1 MVLQRLAR
9 ISSVRTNRRRL
20 LTRSGFAALA
30 AAVPLGSVRARTS
43 GHQTQSSAALTIA
56 SNWPVIDMDPHSL
69 YEDGSA
75 QAMTGVF
82 EGLIKLKPGTTS
94 QFEPCLAESWESNED
109 QSVWTFHLRPDVHFH
124 DGTPVDADAVRASFE
139 RLFTLGLAPSSVLGR
154 FIQSVDHIHA
164 SDARTIV
171 FDLGRPQML
180 FESAMSTPFG
190 TAIVNAALAKSYEVD
205 DDWGHAWAQ
214 TDSTGLG
221 TGPYQA
227 RRSEVD
233 DSTELTRFDD
243 YWGGWE
249 DAHFQQIFLRVVGDP
264 ETRRELI
271 ERGNA
276 DIIFNVPLTAV
287 KDLEEHTELAVV
299 RQTTLRV
306 QYLAMTV
313 AGPLADARARRALC
327 CAFPYDEVLAGVLEG
342 YAKPARGAVSEK
354 CRGFATSATIYSTDL
369 PLARRLLDE
378 AGVQPGSKLSI
389 AIANGNPENQAI
401 AELFQSNLRQI
412 EIELEIQNLDIAA
425 YVEMAFGDLP
435 SEERVSLFPVNWGP
449 DYDDAYNHLW
459 PLTSCDAWRS
469 GNAGHYCDVR
479 VEQLLSSARDAVDE
493 ASYDSALAEIQRIVT
508 DANPAAVY
516 FAQPEWITVLRAD
529 VGGYV
534 MNEIGGSLFDYYA
547 LHRL

>member
-1 MVLQRLAR
+1 M
-9 ISSVRTNRRRL
+9 
-20 LTRSGFAALA
+20 RSGGAALA
-30 AAVPLGSVRARTS
+30 AIAPLTSVRARTF
-43 GHQTQSSAALTIA
+43 GHQIERSAALTIA
-56 SNWPVIDMDPHSL
+56 SNWPIFDMDPHSL

-75 QAMTGVF
+75 LAMTGVF
-82 EGLIKLKPGTTS
+82 EGLIKLRPGTTS
-94 QFEPCLAESWESNED
+94 QFEASLAESWESNED
-109 QSVWTFHLRPDVHFH
+109 QSVWTFHLRPNVQFH
-124 DGTPVDADAVRASFE
+124 DGTPLDAGAVRASFE

-154 FIQSVDHIHA
+154 FIQSVDQIHA
-164 SDARTIV
+164 SDAQTVV

-190 TAIVNAALAKSYEVD
+190 TAIVNAALAKSHEVD
-205 DDWGHAWAQ
+205 GDWGHAWAQ

-227 RRSEVD
+227 KRSEID
-233 DSTELTRFDD
+233 DSTELIRFDD
-243 YWGGWE
+243 YWGGWAG
-249 DAHFQQIFLRVVGDP
+249 AHFEQIFLRVVGDA

-271 ERGNA
+271 ERGDA
-276 DIIFNVPLTAV
+276 DIIFNVPLTSVEA
-287 KDLEEHTELAVV
+287 LERNTELAVV

-313 AGPLADARARRALC
+313 AGTLTDARARRALC
-327 CAFPYDEVLAGVLEG
+327 CAFPYDDVLAGVLNE
-342 YAKPARGAVSEK
+342 YAKPARGPVCES

-412 EIELEIQNLDIAA
+412 DIDLEIQNLDIAA

-435 SEERVSLFPVNWGP
+435 GEERVSLFPVSWGP

-459 PLTSCDAWRS
+459 PLTSCDAWQS
-469 GNAGHYCDVR
+469 GNAGHYCDDR
-479 VEQLLSSARDAVDE
+479 VEQLLSSARDAVDD

-508 DANPAAVY
+508 DENPAAIY
-516 FAQPEWITVLRAD
+516 FAEPEWITVLRAD

-534 MNEIGGSLFDYYA
+534 MNEIGGAQLDYYA
-547 LHRL
+547 LYRDST